1 VFTFMDTI
9 DYAAVDHAM
18 RSEREIEEEDDLG
31 TMPKMGIPSGGTMPK
46 MGIPPA
52 QNGHTFT
59 ESTSK
64 ITTKNSHP
72 PATVAPKTAN
82 RTMKRKSFQ
91 PPTGPEKTQ
100 RSGGERRV

>member
-72 PATVAPKTAN
+72 PAAVAPKTTN
-82 RTMKRKSFQ
+82 RPMARKSYQ
-91 PPTGPEKTQ
+91 PSELEKRQ